1 MAAWHPTLGP
11 AAHAV
16 ATAAKPRSLP
26 PTVSVTSWV
35 RRVRAESWV
44 VCTVSVVAPLQ
55 VAFARNEARV
65 WRSSSAG

>member
-1 MAAWHPTLGP
+1 MAAWHATLGP

-16 ATAAKPRSLP
+16 ATLEKPRSLP

-35 RRVRAESWV
+35 RGVRAGSWV
-44 VCTVSVVAPLQ
+44 VSTVWVVAPLQ

-65 WRSSSAG
+65 SRSSSAG